1 VHGAGGSGND
11 DCSPEEELPMNT
23 PTTVRID
30 VRQTHVE
37 VFYGTAGSEYSMRM
51 RCTEPRSQVN

>member
-11 DCSPEEELPMNT
+11 DCSPEEELPVNT

-37 VFYGTAGSEYSMRM
+37 VFYGQSEQSMQM
-51 RCTEPRSQVN
+51 RCTEPRSQ